1 MIKIAATL
9 FSYDFIVRAIAVGAM
24 VSLCAALLGVSLVL
38 KRYSMIGDGLAH
50 VGFGALSLA
59 LALNA
64 APLVVSIPVVIIAA
78 FGLLRLSAESKIKG
92 DAAVALI
99 SSSALA
105 IGIIATS
112 LKKGM
117 NVDVYNYMFGSVL
130 AISPVDV
137 KLSISLSV
145 VVLLLFVI
153 FYNKIFAITF
163 DEDFA
168 AASGVNV
175 KAHNSLLA
183 MLTAITIVIGM
194 RIMGTL
200 LISSLVVFPAVSA
213 MRLCRSFRGVVIC
226 AAIVSFLCFILGITA
241 SFVLRIP
248 TGASIVAVNIAAL
261 AFLAVAGKFIRM

>member
-1 MIKIAATL
+1 MIETICVL
-9 FSYDFIVRAIAVGAM
+9 LSYDFIVRAIVVGAM

-64 APLVVSIPVVIIAA
+64 APLAVSIPIVIAAA
-78 FGLLRLSAESKIKG
+78 FGLLRLSDNSTIKG
-92 DAAVALI
+92 DTAIALI

-105 IGIIATS
+105 IGIIAAAM
-112 LKKGM
+112 KNGM
-117 NVDVYNYMFGSVL
+117 NIDVYNYMFGSIL
-130 AISPVDV
+130 AISQADIR
-137 KLSISLSV
+137 LSISLSV
-145 VVLLLFVI
+145 VVLCLFVV

-175 KAHNSLLA
+175 KFYNSLLA
-183 MLTAITIVIGM
+183 MLTAVTIVIGM

-200 LISSLVVFPAVSA
+200 LISSLIVFPAISA
-213 MRLCRSFRGVVIC
+213 MRLCQSFRGVVVC
-226 AAIVSFLCFILGITA
+226 AAIVSSLCFVLGIAA
-241 SFVLRIP
+241 SFVLEIP
-248 TGASIVAVNIAAL
+248 TGASIVVINIVTL
-261 AFLAVAGKFIRM
+261 TFLCVIGRFIRI